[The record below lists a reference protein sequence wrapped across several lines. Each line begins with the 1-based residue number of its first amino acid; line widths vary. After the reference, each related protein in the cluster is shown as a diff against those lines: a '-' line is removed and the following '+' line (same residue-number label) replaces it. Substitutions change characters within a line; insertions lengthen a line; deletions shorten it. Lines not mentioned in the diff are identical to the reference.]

1 MPKQE
6 IMLQAIALLLVMG
19 AMLVSAL
26 LGLVFVVRAVIRQT
40 ARKTAHSTNVDN
52 WTLRVNLTYIGLAIG
67 IAIPTVLKIRLGEWE
82 WLDMVRIIAFGL
94 IGACFGGLIE
104 WVSAKLQKAFQRE

>member
-6 IMLQAIALLLVMG
+6 IMLQAIVLLLVEG
-19 AMLVSAL
+19 AMLVLVL

-40 ARKTAHSTNVDN
+40 SRKTAHSTTVYK
-52 WTLRVNLTYIGLAIG
+52 WPMHVNLPFIGLAIG
-67 IAIPTVLKIRLGEWE
+67 IVIPTVLRIRLGEWE

-94 IGACFGGLIE
+94 VGACFGGLIE
-104 WVSAKLQKAFQRE
+104 WVSAKLQKAFRRE

>member
-1 MPKQE
+1 VPKEE
-6 IMLQAIALLLVMG
+6 IMLQAIVLLLVMG
-19 AMLVSAL
+19 AMFVSVL

-40 ARKTAHSTNVDN
+40 ARKTAHSTTVHK
-52 WTLRVNLTYIGLAIG
+52 WSMRVNPIYIGLAIG

-94 IGACFGGLIE
+94 TGACFGGLIE